1 MDKCS
6 DRQRLVSQPVF
17 KEFLVSNAPT
27 LYKNILDS
35 ILSERHGDKRAN
47 LQEKR
52 ATALIWQ
59 PTILQVFSCRSS
71 QQAYNIHSI
80 SKSHTQTYNDFD
92 KQSPAHYEMEEGGSY
107 LNRINL

>member
-6 DRQRLVSQPVF
+6 DRQRLVNQPVF

-35 ILSERHGDKRAN
+35 ILSEHHGDKRAN

-59 PTILQVFSCRSS
+59 LLYYRYFHADHPSRPITFTVFQRVILKRIMTLT
-71 QQAYNIHSI
+71 NNPL
-80 SKSHTQTYNDFD
+80 HTMKWKKVEVT
-92 KQSPAHYEMEEGGSY
+92 
-107 LNRINL
+107 